1 MFLYYAFESTW
12 IPRILPFEAAIARMQ
27 FGVVNKAT
35 AKECRKRFPETQGE
49 TINHTKSQEG
59 KGKLWVQIDR
69 HLKKFER
76 PSRPKNW

>member
-35 AKECRKRFPETQGE
+35 AKWNTGMSETVSRNTGG
-49 TINHTKSQEG
+49 NHQPYKESGG
-59 KGKLWVQIDR
+59 KGKVVG
-69 HLKKFER
+69 
-76 PSRPKNW
+76 SN